1 MEILITLI
9 IVALAGFILFKNVKS
24 SAKGECNCSSNSS
37 CSATHCPKYDSK
49 IDTITIKKGR

>member
-37 CSATHCPKYDSK
+37 CSATHCPKYESK
-49 IDTITIKKGR
+49 ISTIPIKK